1 MHELSICQAL
11 LRQVEDIA
19 RREGADR
26 VTKIILRVGPLGGVE
41 PQLLQQA
48 FGFARVGTLAAEA
61 ELSIEEAEILVHCLD
76 CDAEGQ
82 ALANRLLCPVCGSY
96 RTRLLRGDELILASL
111 ELTRTTRDLLTDSE
125 GYEHV

>member
-19 RREGADR
+19 KRETADR

-48 FGFARVGTLAAEA
+48 FSFARVGTLAAEA

-76 CDAEGQ
+76 CGAEGQ
-82 ALANRLLCPVCGSY
+82 ALFNRLLCPVCGSY
-96 RTRLLRGDELILASL
+96 QTRLLGGDELILASL
-111 ELTRTTRDLLTDSE
+111 ELTRTSQASSTNSE